1 MLDTRDP
8 TDLRAQ
14 EADAEAQ
21 ADRDKLLRKRE
32 VEDFKWLVAHKQ
44 GRRILWRLLSMSGV
58 YRTSMTG
65 NSSTFFNEGRRD
77 IGLQLLAEINE
88 HSLDAFVLM
97 LKESKND

>member
-1 MLDTRDP
+1 MRDP

-21 ADRDKLLRKRE
+21 ATREAQKRKQE
-32 VEDFKWLVAHKQ
+32 IEDFKWLVAHKQ

-58 YRTSMTG
+58 FRTSMTG
-65 NSSTFFNEGRRD
+65 NSNTFFNEGRRD
-77 IGLQLLAEINE
+77 IGLQLLAEVNE
-88 HSLDAFVLM
+88 HSLDAYVLM